1 MRGASRTSLGA
12 VTEDVR
18 PVLEGARG
26 TDLGEQ
32 LFGVVDL
39 LDSSGPLRRAL
50 TDPARDA
57 AARTALADRLLTG
70 QVGPEALDV
79 VRRLVGGRWSGPRD
93 LVDAVE
99 QIAVLA
105 TVSGASQ
112 PEAPSDG
119 APGSDG
125 VDRVEEEIFRVER
138 LLSGDRALR
147 AAVAD
152 RYAPDEARTALL
164 ERLLGDR
171 VAPGTLLL
179 VRRAAVRSR
188 GRTPEH
194 ALTEYGELAA
204 EWRRRVVALVT
215 TAVPLGDAQRQRLV
229 ELLSRQYGRD
239 VHLDS
244 AVDPG
249 VVGGVR
255 LEVGGEL
262 VDSTLSS
269 RLDET
274 RRRLTR

>member
-12 VTEDVR
+12 VTEEVR

-50 TDPARDA
+50 TDPARA
-57 AARTALADRLLTG
+57 AQDRTALAERLLTG

-79 VRRLVGGRWSGPRD
+79 VRRLVGGRWSAARD

-99 QIAVLA
+99 QVAVLA
-105 TVSGASQ
+105 TVSGASH
-112 PEAPSDG
+112 PEAAGEG
-119 APGSDG
+119 APASDG

-138 LLSGDRALR
+138 LLSADRDLR

-152 RYAPDEARTALL
+152 RYAPEQSRTALL
-164 ERLLGDR
+164 ERLLGGR

-194 ALTEYGELAA
+194 ALTEFGELAA

-215 TAVPLGDAQRQRLV
+215 TAVPLREDQRQRLV
-229 ELLSRQYGRD
+229 DHLRRQYGRE
-239 VHLDS
+239 VHVDS
-244 AVDPG
+244 AVDPD

-255 LEVGGEL
+255 LEVGGEV

-274 RRRLTR
+274 RRRLAR

>member
-1 MRGASRTSLGA
+1 MRGASRTSLGG

-18 PVLEGARG
+18 PVLEGSQG
-26 TDLGEQ
+26 TELGEQ
-32 LFGVVDL
+32 LFAVVDL

-57 AARTALADRLLTG
+57 AARTALAERLLSG
-70 QVGPEALDV
+70 RVGEQALDV
-79 VRRLVGGRWSGPRD
+79 VGRLVRERWSGARD
-93 LVDAVE
+93 LGDSVE
-99 QIAVLA
+99 QLAVLA
-105 TVSGASQ
+105 TVAGASHAD
-112 PEAPSDG
+112 EG
-119 APGSDG
+119 GDG
-125 VDRVEEEIFRVER
+125 VDRVEEELFRVER
-138 LLSGDRALR
+138 LLSSDRSLR

-152 RYAPDEARTALL
+152 RYAPDSSRTALL

-188 GRTPEH
+188 GLTPER
-194 ALTEYGELAA
+194 ALTTYGELAA

-215 TAVPLGDAQRQRLV
+215 TAVPLREEQRQRLV
-229 ELLSRQYGRD
+229 ELLTRQYGRA
-239 VHLDS
+239 VHVDS
-244 AVDPG
+244 AVDPD

-262 VDSTLSS
+262 VDSTVSA

-274 RRRLTR
+274 RRRLVG